1 MVFPYNE
8 TMKFENHC
16 SHMYIQRNL
25 FLDALVKG
33 FRVHPVVALL
43 GPRQCGKTTIANLHA
58 DKIREQDMPVKIFDL
73 EDPNHLRQLE
83 NPKLALESL
92 KGLIIIDEIQNKPEL
107 FPLLRVLV
115 DKNKGQ
121 QQYLILGSASREL
134 IKQSSETLA
143 GRVAFI
149 ELTPFNS
156 VELAD
161 IHALWLKGGYPI
173 SYLAEST
180 EDSFNW
186 RKHYITTFLE
196 RDIPNLGIQIPAHSL
211 RKFWN
216 LLAHYHG
223 NILNSSELGR
233 ALGISHTTI
242 KKYLEI
248 LVGTFM
254 IRELKPWHEN
264 ISKRQVKQSK
274 IYFRD
279 SGIYHYF
286 SGIMNHENLSSTPK
300 IGASWEGFALEE
312 TIRLLNVDTEDCYFW
327 ATHQGSELDLLITK
341 YGKKI
346 GFEYKYQDA
355 PRMTKSMQMAIASL
369 QLDKLYVI
377 YPGEDPYPLNNI
389 IEVINIDT
397 VRKLSLW

>member
-1 MVFPYNE
+1 
-8 TMKFENHC
+8 
-16 SHMYIQRNL
+16 MYVQRNS
-25 FLDALVKG
+25 FLDELIKG
-33 FRVHPVVALL
+33 FRIHSVVALL
-43 GPRQCGKTTIANLHA
+43 GPRQCGKTTMANLYS
-58 DKIREQDMPVKIFDL
+58 DKIKKQNMPVKIFDL

-92 KGLIIIDEIQNKPEL
+92 QGLIVIDEIQNKPEL
-107 FPLLRVLV
+107 FPVLRVLV
-115 DKNKGQ
+115 DKNKGN
-121 QQYLILGSASREL
+121 QQYLILGSASKEL

-156 VELAD
+156 MEID
-161 IHALWLKGGYPI
+161 NSNDLWLKGGYPI
-173 SYLAEST
+173 AYLANST

-186 RKHYITTFLE
+186 RKNYITTFLE
-196 RDIPNLGIQIPAHSL
+196 QDIPNLGIQIPANRL
-211 RKFWN
+211 RKFWS

-233 ALGISHTTI
+233 ALGLSHTTV

-264 ISKRQVKQSK
+264 ITKRQVKQSK

-286 SGIMNHENLSSTPK
+286 LGIINHEYLQDTPK

-312 TIRLLNVDTEDCYFW
+312 TIRLLNVDAEDCYFW
-327 ATHQGSELDLLITK
+327 ATHQGAELDLLIMK

-355 PRMTKSMQMAIASL
+355 PRTTKSMQIAIDSL
-369 QLDKLYVI
+369 NLDKLYVI
-377 YPGEDPYPLNNI
+377 YPGKDNYKLDNI

-397 VRKLSLW
+397 VRKLNL

>member
-1 MVFPYNE
+1 
-8 TMKFENHC
+8 MKFENN
-16 SHMYIQRNL
+16 SFNESYIQRNL
-25 FLDALVKG
+25 LLDQIVKG
-33 FRVHPVVALL
+33 FRVHSVVALL
-43 GPRQCGKTTIANLHA
+43 GPRQCGKTTLANLYA
-58 DKIREQDMPVKIFDL
+58 EKIKEQAIPIKIFDL

-92 KGLIIIDEIQNKPEL
+92 KGLIVIDEIQNKPEL

-115 DKNKGQ
+115 DKNKGKQ
-121 QQYLILGSASREL
+121 HYLILGSASKEL

-149 ELTPFNS
+149 ESTPFNS
-156 VELAD
+156 MEID
-161 IHALWLKGGYPI
+161 NFNDLWLKGGYPI
-173 SYLAEST
+173 AYLAKST

-186 RKHYITTFLE
+186 RKNYITTFLE
-196 RDIPNLGIQIPAHSL
+196 KDIPNLGINMPANRL

-216 LLAHYHG
+216 LLAYYHA

-233 ALGISHTTI
+233 ALGVSHTTV

-254 IRELKPWHEN
+254 VRELKPWHEN

-274 IYFRD
+274 IYVRD

-286 SGIMNHENLSSTPK
+286 LGIINPENLQDTPK

-312 TIRLLNVDTEDCYFW
+312 TIRLLNVDAEDCYFW
-327 ATHQGSELDLLITK
+327 ATHQGAELDLLITQ

-355 PRMTKSMQMAIASL
+355 PRMTKSMQMAIDSL

-377 YPGEDPYPLNNI
+377 YPGQDNYKLDDI
-389 IEVINIDT
+389 IEVVNMDA
-397 VRKLSLW
+397 VRGLTL

>member
-1 MVFPYNE
+1 
-8 TMKFENHC
+8 MKFETG
-16 SHMYIQRNL
+16 SFQEMYIQRNI
-25 FLDALVKG
+25 FLDELLQG
-33 FRVHPVVALL
+33 FRVHAVVALL
-43 GPRQCGKTTIANLHA
+43 GPRQCGKTTIANIYSN
-58 DKIREQDMPVKIFDL
+58 KIRQQDIPVKIFDL

-83 NPKLALESL
+83 NPKLALEPL
-92 KGLIIIDEIQNKPEL
+92 KGLIVIDEIQNKPEL

-115 DKNKGQ
+115 DKNKGT

-156 VELAD
+156 IEINNLNY
-161 IHALWLKGGYPI
+161 LWLKGGYPI
-173 SYLAEST
+173 SYLAESE

-186 RKHYITTFLE
+186 RKNYITTFLE
-196 RDIPNLGIQIPAHSL
+196 KDIPNLGINIPANSL

-233 ALGISHTTI
+233 ALGVSHTTV

-286 SGIMNHENLSSTPK
+286 LGIIHQDDLQATPK

-312 TIRLLNVDTEDCYFW
+312 TIRLLNIDAEDCYFW
-327 ATHQGSELDLLITK
+327 ATHQGAELDLLITK
-341 YGKKI
+341 YGRKI

-355 PRMTKSMQMAIASL
+355 PKITKSMQIAIDSL
-369 QLDKLYVI
+369 NLDKLYVV
-377 YPGEDPYPLNNI
+377 YPGKDNYKLGDI
-389 IEVINIDT
+389 IEVININT
-397 VRKLSLW
+397 VSELSL

>member
-1 MVFPYNE
+1 MI
-8 TMKFENHC
+8 
-16 SHMYIQRNL
+16 YIQQNF
-25 FLDALVKG
+25 FLDEIVKG
-33 FRVHPVVALL
+33 FRVHSVVVIL
-43 GPRQCGKTTIANLHA
+43 GPRQCGKTTIANLHST
-58 DKIREQDMPVKIFDL
+58 KTREQGIPVKVFDL
-73 EDPNHLRQLE
+73 EDPSHLRQLE

-92 KGLIIIDEIQNKPEL
+92 KGLIVIDEVQNKPEL
-107 FPLLRVLV
+107 FSLLRVLV
-115 DKNKGQ
+115 DKNKGK

-156 VELAD
+156 MEID
-161 IHALWLKGGYPI
+161 NSNYLWLKGGYPI
-173 SYLAEST
+173 SYLAESI

-186 RKHYITTFLE
+186 RKNYITTFLE
-196 RDIPNLGIQIPAHSL
+196 KDIPNLGINIPANRL

-216 LLAHYHG
+216 LLAHYHS
-223 NILNSSELGR
+223 NVLNSSELGR
-233 ALGISHTTI
+233 ALGFSHTTV

-264 ISKRQVKQSK
+264 IAKRQVKQSK

-286 SGIMNHENLSSTPK
+286 LGIIKEEDLQATPK

-312 TIRLLNVDTEDCYFW
+312 TIRSLNVDAEDCYFW
-327 ATHQGSELDLLITK
+327 ATHQGAELDLLITK

-355 PRMTKSMQMAIASL
+355 PRITKSMQIAIDSL
-369 QLDKLYVI
+369 HLDKLYVI
-377 YPGEDPYPLNNI
+377 YPGKDNYTLDNI
-389 IEVINIDT
+389 IEVINIDS
-397 VRKLSLW
+397 VRTLSLQDLFLS